1 MNEYTWSLSTRKL
14 MKKKVDDY
22 VNTDNQKNNFNSIIE
37 QPFPLNILMA
47 INKILPTPYQI
58 LEVPDEILDNMEFVQ

>member
-14 MKKKVDDY
+14 MKKKVNDY